1 MRHAIALLLASAA
14 LVGCSTVGNVLTKT
28 GQVLM
33 SPSIQVGAAQDQP
46 SQVAL
51 SLYASPD
58 VNPNSLSYPAAAPV
72 DEAEPAPWDQEEQG
86 PFAVN
91 FRSASKDDLI
101 EHLRALLGHFES
113 ERTSAFTTL
122 AVRQRLAIPGLAVD
136 EHAPPL
142 TLGKSQPETLFAGT
156 TTARW
161 PLPSNWVLRQAPV
174 LSNREGGVG
183 ASAMGSPDLGQ
194 YGREPVLAQ
203 AAEVRAPPN
212 NATPVGFRVLQLK
225 DDSMLENADPEL
237 LRNTP
242 EKVLGST
249 LLASDDYILTPGQF
263 KFIEFADVD
272 EKARYIAVVADFHDP
287 NAERWHDVFRIEP
300 RGRKYPLMVMLQG
313 SRVALTDESYRSA
326 PAPGDASSPARTYR

>member
-14 LVGCSTVGNVLTKT
+14 LVGCSTVGNLFTKT

-33 SPSIQVGAAQDQP
+33 NPSIQVGAAQDQP

-58 VNPNSLSYPAAAPV
+58 VNPNSLSYPAAV
-72 DEAEPAPWDQEEQG
+72 DEAESAPWDLEEQG

-91 FRSASKDDLI
+91 FRSTSKDELI
-101 EHLRALLGHFES
+101 EHLRAMLGHFES

-122 AVRQRLAIPGLAVD
+122 AVRQRLAIPGLVVD

-161 PLPSNWVLRQAPV
+161 PLPSNWMLRQGPA
-174 LSNREGGVG
+174 LATGEDGVG
-183 ASAMGSPDLGQ
+183 ASAMASQDLGQ
-194 YGREPVLAQ
+194 YGRGPVLAQ

-237 LRNTP
+237 LRSTP
-242 EKVLGST
+242 DKALGST

-272 EKARYIAVVADFHDP
+272 EETRYIAVVADFHDP
-287 NAERWHDVFRIEP
+287 DAERRHDVFRIEP

-313 SRVALTDESYRSA
+313 SRVVLTDESYRSA